1 MGSMPEVIAK
11 GPVFTKMETLL
22 NARPRRQAFLDDLRT
37 SSSDLLTLATQHN
50 SGLTQQESN
59 NINTLWFNRHNWL
72 SGQVESVM
80 RESLIAALEWAMN
93 PALGGG
99 TSAAVDPPPPL
110 PPPQQADIACF
121 WVCDPGHATPVHP
134 PVPAPP
140 QPLEVSISWDSDRV
154 TVIFHTPHPDWN
166 TVSTPNFEDSVVVKE
181 DPGVK
186 RVRVKIELPA

>member
-11 GPVFTKMETLL
+11 GPVFTKLETLL
-22 NARPRRQAFLDDLRT
+22 NDRPRRQTFLDQLRT
-37 SSSDLLTLATQHN
+37 SSSDLLTLAAQHN
-50 SGLTQQESN
+50 SGLTPQESN
-59 NINTLWFNRHNWL
+59 NINTLWFNRPNWL

-80 RESLIAALEWAMN
+80 REGLIAALEWAMN

-99 TSAAVDPPPPL
+99 TSAAVDPPLPL

-121 WVCDPGHATPVHP
+121 WVCDPGHATPGHP
-134 PVPAPP
+134 GAHGPP
-140 QPLEVSISWDSDRV
+140 QSLEVSISWDSDRV
-154 TVIFHTPHPDWN
+154 TVIFHTPHPNWP
-166 TVSTPNFEDSVVVKE
+166 TTSTPNFEDSVVVKE